1 MIQNNQEIK
10 ESNNINHIDIK
21 DIPSKLVI
29 KNIPNSLSDNKI
41 KDILKKNFEEHIKDD
56 ILIVKLEKK
65 YSMKKRNKICFM
77 TVDNLKTRNEVFD
90 FFSTFELVDPKGIKQ
105 KLIVNDC
112 LYQSKP
118 KSEIDPIEN
127 SINDNEHFLKFKEYF
142 EKEKIIEFKKDENK
156 YCDNLF
162 DGIINNESNLGVKT
176 VSNNSPTK
184 MIILKKKDVSNFT
197 LSNNEENN
205 NNNNNDNNNNN
216 NNSNNNNK
224 NNNNNNNNVIEV
236 IEDNRNNN
244 NNYYN
249 NKNSKYRNNN
259 NYYDNKGKGKYKDNY
274 NHNYY
279 NNRKNS
285 YYDNDNYGN
294 NNNYGDNNYYNKN
307 YYNKGYRKG
316 GY

>member
-142 EKEKIIEFKKDENK
+142 SKEKLVDFK
-156 YCDNLF
+156 
-162 DGIINNESNLGVKT
+162 
-176 VSNNSPTK
+176 
-184 MIILKKKDVSNFT
+184 
-197 LSNNEENN
+197 NEENN
-205 NNNNNDNNNNN
+205 FCDNLYDGVDFKISLNENKNQ
-216 NNSNNNNK
+216 NNNNK
-224 NNNNNNNNVIEV
+224 NTPP
-236 IEDNRNNN
+236 
-244 NNYYN
+244 
-249 NKNSKYRNNN
+249 
-259 NYYDNKGKGKYKDNY
+259 
-274 NHNYY
+274 
-279 NNRKNS
+279 
-285 YYDNDNYGN
+285 
-294 NNNYGDNNYYNKN
+294 
-307 YYNKGYRKG
+307 
-316 GY
+316 